1 MPSGRSGEVRTRIIL
16 AVSSLGTSTHPTRM
30 TVSIFA
36 FISLGLVPIPFA
48 FVRFG
53 PALRARS
60 RHARQAREA
69 IARMHAQDEPEI
81 REAEIESEEER
92 KQPETRQCTRRVC
105 TSV

>member
-1 MPSGRSGEVRTRIIL
+1 MLPVL
-16 AVSSLGTSTHPTRM
+16 SLETVTHRPRM

-36 FISLGLVPIPFA
+36 FISLGLAPIPFI

-69 IARMHAQDEPEI
+69 VARMHAQDEPEI
-81 REAEIESEEER
+81 EAEIESEEER
-92 KQPETRQCTRRVC
+92 KQLENT
-105 TSV
+105 

>member
-1 MPSGRSGEVRTRIIL
+1 
-16 AVSSLGTSTHPTRM
+16 M

-36 FISLGLVPIPFA
+36 FISLGLVPIPFV

-69 IARMHAQDEPEI
+69 IARMHAAQPEPGIEPES
-81 REAEIESEEER
+81 EIEGEEER
-92 KQPETRQCTRRVC
+92 KQPAGA
-105 TSV
+105 